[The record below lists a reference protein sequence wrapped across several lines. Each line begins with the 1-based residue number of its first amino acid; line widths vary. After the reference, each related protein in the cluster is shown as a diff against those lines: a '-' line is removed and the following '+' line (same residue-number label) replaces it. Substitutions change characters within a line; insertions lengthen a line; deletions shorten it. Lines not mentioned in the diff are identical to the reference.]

1 MASLMEDAEILAEP
15 GGLTLLSPLPNE
27 VMVFGDQQ
35 LLARAVMNLIDNAI
49 KHNEAGGRVTVGAS
63 AEGGQAVLTTYSRS
77 LLSRRSITQQR
88 NAGAR
93 AWLKHCAGDHSWGR
107 YPPRRVGFTMDPI
120 LPGPPPRA
128 CARPG
133 WERGR

>member
-1 MASLMEDAEILAEP
+1 
-15 GGLTLLSPLPNE
+15 
-27 VMVFGDQQ
+27 
-35 LLARAVMNLIDNAI
+35 MNLIDNAI

-93 AWLKHCAGDHSWGR
+93 ARLKHCAGDILLVESGSQWTEFYLVLPLAPAPDPAGNEDAENESSDREGSDQEGR
-107 YPPRRVGFTMDPI
+107 FAAPHLIP
-120 LPGPPPRA
+120 
-128 CARPG
+128 
-133 WERGR
+133 

>member
-1 MASLMEDAEILAEP
+1 
-15 GGLTLLSPLPNE
+15 
-27 VMVFGDQQ
+27 
-35 LLARAVMNLIDNAI
+35 MNLIDNAI
-49 KHNEAGGRVTVGAS
+49 KHNEAGGRETVGAS

-93 AWLKHCAGDHSWGR
+93 ARLKHCAGDHSCARGR
-107 YPPRRVGFTMDPI
+107 YPARRVGFTMDRI